1 MLVVGFS
8 TGALALGDFELG
20 LRLLE
25 DKSANAVELS
35 ALRVSELPLLL
46 AKLPERVES
55 LQARY
60 QYISF
65 HAPSD
70 FRDERGI
77 VGQLAQVAELGWN
90 IIVHPDTIREVE
102 VWRELGSLIC
112 LENMDS
118 RKATGRTAE
127 ELAAF
132 FAKLPDAKLCFDIAH
147 ARQVDPTMTEAA
159 RILSD
164 FGALLAEVHLSE
176 VDGRGKHFPMSYGAK
191 RAYEQFSDVL
201 SQVPN
206 ILESIV
212 SEDRIELEIE
222 AARRTL
228 THYLRDEVHAS
239 SAVAVQMGE

>member
-8 TGALALGDFELG
+8 TGALALGDFALG

-25 DKSANAVELS
+25 DRNANAVELS
-35 ALRVSELPLLL
+35 ALRGAELPLLL
-46 AKLPERVES
+46 AALPERVES
-55 LQARY
+55 LQKRY
-60 QYISF
+60 RYISL

-70 FRDERGI
+70 FQNEREV

-90 IIVHPDTIREVE
+90 IIVHPDAIREVE
-102 VWRELGSLIC
+102 VWRELGGLVC

-127 ELAAF
+127 ELATF

-159 RILSD
+159 RILSE
-164 FGALLAEVHLSE
+164 FGTLLAEVHLSE
-176 VDGRGKHFPMSYGAK
+176 VDGRGRHFAMSFGAK

-201 SQVPN
+201 SKVPN

-212 SEDRIELEIE
+212 SEDRIDLEIE
-222 AARRTL
+222 AARTTL
-228 THYLRDEVHAS
+228 MHHQSEEIYA
-239 SAVAVQMGE
+239 G